1 VLPCWPCS
9 PSFGQGSCSVGAHA
23 VFLDRDGVLNRAIV
37 VNGVSHPPQTID
49 DFAILPG
56 VEDAC
61 VSLRQARFR
70 LIVVTNQP
78 DIARGTQTLEN
89 VERLNNELR
98 RRLPLDDLFM
108 CPHDDHHKCACR
120 KPRPGL
126 LLAAAR
132 AHDIDLARSIMVGD
146 RDRDIEAGRAAG
158 CRTVFVDGDYG
169 RSPAPAADLT
179 VASLREAVPWII
191 SQGRTEG

>member
-1 VLPCWPCS
+1 MGV
-9 PSFGQGSCSVGAHA
+9 HA
-23 VFLDRDGVLNRAIV
+23 VFLDRDGVLNRVI
-37 VNGVSHPPQTID
+37 VSHGVPRPPQSVD

-61 VSLRQARFR
+61 LSLRQAGFR

-78 DIARGTQTLEN
+78 DIARGSQTLET
-89 VERLNNELR
+89 VEQLNNEVR
-98 RRLPLDDLFM
+98 RHLPLDDLFM
-108 CPHDDHHKCACR
+108 CPHDDHHNCNCR

-132 AHDIDLARSIMVGD
+132 AHEIDLANSIMVGD
-146 RDRDIEAGRAAG
+146 RDRDIAAGRSAG
-158 CRTVFVDGDYG
+158 CRTVFVDGGYG
-169 RSPAPAADLT
+169 RLPAPPADLA

-191 SQGRTEG
+191 SQGRSKG